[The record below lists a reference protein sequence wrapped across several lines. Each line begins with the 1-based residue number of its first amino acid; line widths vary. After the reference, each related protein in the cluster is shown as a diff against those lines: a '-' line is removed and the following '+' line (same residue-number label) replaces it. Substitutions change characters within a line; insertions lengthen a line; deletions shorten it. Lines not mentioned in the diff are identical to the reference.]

1 VSAEAEPRGERLQKV
16 LARAGIGSRRVC
28 EELVADGRVSVN
40 GAVAVLG
47 QRVDPRADAVA
58 VDGVPVPV
66 APDLVYYLLNKP
78 AAVVS
83 TASDPEGRP
92 TVVDL
97 VPAEPRVFSVGRLD
111 YDTEGLLI
119 LTNDGELAHR
129 LAHPSHG
136 VPKEYLAEVEGA
148 VGPGALRRLRHG
160 VELTDGPTAPATVG
174 QLSPGVLRIVIHEGR
189 NRQVRRMCE
198 AVGHP
203 VRRLVRTRIGPVT
216 DPSLRPGTWR
226 TLQAAE
232 VRALYA
238 AAVAPAPPSSRRGGG
253 PPQRGGAGASGP
265 DRGAR

>member
-1 VSAEAEPRGERLQKV
+1 MTAGAEPQGERLQKV
-16 LARAGIGSRRVC
+16 LARAGLGSRRVC
-28 EELVADGRVSVN
+28 EELVADGRVTVN

-47 QRVDPRADAVA
+47 QRVDPRADAVT
-58 VDGVPVPV
+58 VDGVPVPI

-78 AAVVS
+78 AGVVS
-83 TASDPEGRP
+83 TAADPEGRP

-97 VPAEPRVFSVGRLD
+97 VPGEPRVFSVGRLD

-136 VPKEYLAEVEGA
+136 VTKEYLAEVDGA
-148 VGPGALRRLRHG
+148 VGAGALRRLRDG
-160 VELTDGPTAPATVG
+160 VELTDGRTAPATVG
-174 QLSPGVLRIVIHEGR
+174 QPAPGVLRIVLHEGR

-203 VRRLVRTRIGPVT
+203 VRRLVRTRIGTVA
-216 DPSLRPGTWR
+216 DPSLRPGAWR
-226 TLQAAE
+226 PLEGGE

-238 AAVAPAPPSSRRGGG
+238 ASSTPAPGAGRRGSGRG
-253 PPQRGGAGASGP
+253 PSRPARGG
-265 DRGAR
+265 R